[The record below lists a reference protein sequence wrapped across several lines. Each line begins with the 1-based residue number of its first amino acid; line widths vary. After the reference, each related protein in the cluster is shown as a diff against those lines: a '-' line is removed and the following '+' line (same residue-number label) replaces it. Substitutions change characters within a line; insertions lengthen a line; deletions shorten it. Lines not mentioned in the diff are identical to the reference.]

1 MTVPLARQQDR
12 IVSLRHPI
20 RDIKMNELCV
30 CYEDWGY
37 RRHRVTVCQ
46 DSPGMACVFV
56 HREREYV
63 HEIVQ
68 TNTWATKR
76 VEVT

>member
-20 RDIKMNELCV
+20 RNIKVNELCV

-37 RRHRVTVCQ
+37 RRYRVTVGH
-46 DSPGMACVFV
+46 DSPGMACMFV
-56 HREREYV
+56 HRERKHVYEV
-63 HEIVQ
+63 VQ
-68 TNTWATKR
+68 ADTWASER
-76 VEVT
+76 VQVA